1 MANSFAAMYTPSGHS
16 REAGELPR
24 VFGSALALT
33 ACALAGISAAA
44 AQAPRI
50 GKPRPAPPGAAPVMP
65 LPPAEF
71 DSKLAIAGQDLK
83 ARLVDTR
90 LGVYVLVNGRG
101 PYRFIVD
108 SGADTSVV
116 GARLAESLQ
125 LPLTSP
131 AILNGMTARN
141 EVDRVKVDQ
150 LTLGPV
156 TTRNLELPALR
167 EAHVGGDG
175 LIGIDALAQ
184 QRLMMDFETRTVRV
198 EDASLP
204 EKRFPGAIV
213 ITAKRQRGQ
222 LILAH
227 VRAGGVSLDAVID
240 TGSDLTIGNIALRDK
255 LFRKHPDRLKRIVA
269 VGVTGVPVEMAMAYV
284 AELQLGP
291 VILRDIPIAFADLPP
306 FEMFGLSQ
314 QPALLLG
321 TDILENFRRV
331 SLDFKSRKVR
341 FQLRRCEPAHFYTTA
356 TINER
361 PATLLPDKS
370 SEACIR

>member
-1 MANSFAAMYTPSGHS
+1 MQ
-16 REAGELPR
+16 R

-33 ACALAGISAAA
+33 LAAYAVAAT

-50 GKPRPAPPGAAPVMP
+50 GKPRPAPPGPAPVMP
-65 LPPAEF
+65 LPPAQF
-71 DSKLAIAGQDLK
+71 DSQLAIEGQDVK

-90 LGVYVLVNGRG
+90 LGVDVLLNGRG

-116 GARLAESLQ
+116 GARLAETLQ
-125 LPLTSP
+125 LPLATP

-156 TTRNLELPALR
+156 TTRDLELPALR

-175 LIGIDALAQ
+175 LIGIDALAK
-184 QRLMMDFETRTVRV
+184 QRLMMDFETRSVRV
-198 EDASLP
+198 EDASRPSKYLP
-204 EKRFPGAIV
+204 GSIV

-240 TGSDLTIGNIALRDK
+240 TGSDLTIGNMALRDK
-255 LFRKHPDRLKRIVA
+255 LFRKHPDRLKKIVA
-269 VGVTGVPVEMAMAYV
+269 VGVTGVPIEMSMTYV
-284 AELQLGP
+284 RELQLGP
-291 VILRDIPIAFADLPP
+291 VILRDVPIAFADLPP
-306 FEMFGLSQ
+306 FDVFGLSR

-356 TINER
+356 TLNER

>member
-1 MANSFAAMYTPSGHS
+1 M
-16 REAGELPR
+16 PR
-24 VFGSALALT
+24 VFGSVLALALST
-33 ACALAGISAAA
+33 CALAGMSVSA

-50 GKPRPAPPGAAPVMP
+50 GKPRPPPPGPAPVMP
-65 LPPAEF
+65 LPPAQF
-71 DSKLAIAGQDLK
+71 DDKLAIGGQDLN
-83 ARLVDTR
+83 ARLIDTR
-90 LGVYVLVNGRG
+90 LGVSVLINGRG

-125 LPLTSP
+125 LPLSSP

-141 EVDRVKVDQ
+141 EVDRVTVDQ

-198 EDASLP
+198 EDASVPERFLP
-204 EKRFPGAIV
+204 GSIV

-227 VRAGGVSLDAVID
+227 VRAGSVSLDAVID
-240 TGSDLTIGNIALRDK
+240 TGSDLTIGNMALRDK
-255 LFRKHPDRLKRIVA
+255 LFRKHPDRFKRIVA
-269 VGVTGVPVEMAMAYV
+269 VGVTGVPIEMAMSYV
-284 AELQLGP
+284 DELQLGR
-291 VILRDIPIAFADLPP
+291 VILRDVPIAFANLPP
-306 FEMFGLSQ
+306 FDVFGLSKE
-314 QPALLLG
+314 PALLLG

-341 FQLRRCEPAHFYTTA
+341 FQLRKCAPDHFYTIA
-356 TINER
+356 TLNER